1 MVVRSDFETFP
12 AKTDRSP
19 RVNLVWLAEAN
30 LEYLAITRRCRKNIG
45 SMGVSTRSGFLL
57 KVYFI
62 LFVHNPMLLFP
73 SEGPRSGE
81 KVYKKHTSFSRRFL
95 GHCGQLSETC
105 RSCCF
110 SEIFSLQVYVVMIQT
125 QSDLVAYER

>member
-12 AKTDRSP
+12 AKADRSP
-19 RVNLVWLAEAN
+19 QVNLVWLAEAN

-62 LFVHNPMLLFP
+62 LFVHNPMLLP
-73 SEGPRSGE
+73 NEGPRSGE
-81 KVYKKHTSFSRRFL
+81 KVYKKT
-95 GHCGQLSETC
+95 
-105 RSCCF
+105 
-110 SEIFSLQVYVVMIQT
+110 Y
-125 QSDLVAYER
+125 LV